1 MQALVE
7 PLISELLEDDPG
19 MAGLIGQ
26 FVDKLPAM
34 IAELGALH
42 AQAAWP
48 ALGDRL
54 HDLKGLGGGYGYHQL
69 SEVAILMEADLRNA
83 KYEQIPVRVE
93 SLQQLLHR
101 IQLGLE
107 STGS

>member
-1 MQALVE
+1 MVD

-26 FVDKLPAM
+26 FVDKLPGI

-48 ALGDRL
+48 ELEDRV
-54 HDLKGLGGGYGYHQL
+54 HDLKGLGGGYGYPQL
-69 SEVAILMEADLRNA
+69 SAVAILVEADLRNA
-83 KYEQIPVRVE
+83 TYEQIPVRLE

-101 IQLGLE
+101 IQLGME
-107 STGS
+107 STGSRY